1 MEQTFFFVDGLKA
14 DRKSKKLMRRHVMK
28 GKNAGKTFH
37 RPSKVNQIVRY
48 HAMERIT
55 RPIGT
60 QFLTFPFPVPMTK
73 IASRAIYDF
82 FTFTINQIYPTQ
94 MGFDIEQYKMR
105 WLEIMFLS
113 KPAYECSLALIQS
126 SNETYLGAGYG
137 CPKSLSC
144 LSQTLDTLA
153 KRLNSNEALSDG
165 TLSIVMALI
174 NHEQVAGNYADAEA
188 HVKGM
193 KRIVDL
199 RGGLDK
205 IEDDAVATK
214 ICRTDILFTLQ
225 QGGQPLFY
233 RNRMAEMRKLLSS
246 RGFTLGSN
254 PDAKNLQIPQLN
266 ETLKGA
272 FSDLMGVCNLFN
284 KHIDKKPLD
293 VIEFQEILLSVCY
306 RLMGFRTLDEARLIH
321 DVDSA
326 YHIGLLVFLLSTFW
340 NNHQNRLA
348 KPGLIA
354 ACIRNALQVA
364 DGEFAFWLLMLG
376 GISVPQ
382 GDDQEWIVT
391 RLRGEA
397 SRIGVVTWKDARDC
411 LAKFP
416 WITVIHDESGQ
427 RLWDKVRSVEMELSN
442 GVMADS

>member
-1 MEQTFFFVDGLKA
+1 
-14 DRKSKKLMRRHVMK
+14 
-28 GKNAGKTFH
+28 
-37 RPSKVNQIVRY
+37 
-48 HAMERIT
+48 MERIE

-73 IASRAIYDF
+73 IASKAIYDF

-153 KRLNSNEALSDG
+153 KRLNSSDALSDG

-174 NHEQVAGNYADAEA
+174 NHEQVAGHYADAEA
-188 HVKGM
+188 HVQGM
-193 KRIVDL
+193 KKIVDL

-225 QGGQPLFY
+225 QGGQPLFH
-233 RNRMAEMRKLLSS
+233 RNRMAEMRAILLS
-246 RGFTLGSN
+246 RGFTLKSN
-254 PDAKNLQIPQLN
+254 PDVKSPQIQQLDG
-266 ETLKGA
+266 TLREA
-272 FSDLMGVCNLFN
+272 FSDLLGVCNLFN
-284 KHIDKKPLD
+284 KHIEKKPLD
-293 VIEFQEILLSVCY
+293 VIEFQEILVSVCY
-306 RLMGFRTLDEARLIH
+306 RLMGFRTLNESRLIQ
-321 DVDSA
+321 DIDSA
-326 YHIGLLVFLLSTFW
+326 YHIGLLVFLMSTFW
-340 NNHQNRLA
+340 NNHQSRLA

-354 ACIRNALQVA
+354 ACIRHALKMA
-364 DGEFAFWLLMLG
+364 DGGFAFWLLMLG
-376 GISVPQ
+376 GISVPK
-382 GDDQEWIVT
+382 GDDQEWMIT
-391 RLRGEA
+391 RLREEA

-411 LAKFP
+411 LTKFP
-416 WITVIHDESGQ
+416 WMTVIHDESGQ

-442 GVMADS
+442 GVMTN